1 MTPTYFKLIYVPLLV
16 CIFFLIHSDVS
27 KKLTRIKKD
36 KYGILNLYKYRY
48 LAENDINE
56 SKEKNKK
63 QKNTK
68 QNNHKIIRKN
78 EQPNGREKVKQNVQ
92 KDVEKNEQKITI
104 YNEPKIVQQEKKTDL
119 EYSLK
124 LDNVIDHIL
133 DTSNGS
139 RKLINMR
146 FIRYMMQDMSLNN
159 NDKKELDKLIES
171 YIYSNV
177 DYEKNKLR
185 KNIENIMNKEDF
197 KYLVI
202 IITDLMEFNNKIES
216 YKYNIFNCIHGYI
229 LPHVL

>member
-27 KKLTRIKKD
+27 KKSTRIKKD
-36 KYGILNLYKYRY
+36 KYGILNLHKHRY

-56 SKEKNKK
+56 SKEKNRT

-68 QNNHKIIRKN
+68 QNNHKLIRKN
-78 EQPNGREKVKQNVQ
+78 EQSNGRKKLQQNVQ
-92 KDVEKNEQKITI
+92 KDVEKNSQTITI
-104 YNEPKIVQQEKKTDL
+104 YNEPKIVQPEKKTDL

-124 LDNVIDHIL
+124 LDNIIDNIL
-133 DTSNGS
+133 YTSNGS
-139 RKLINMR
+139 RKLVNLT
-146 FIRYMMQDMSLNN
+146 FIRYIMRDMSLNT
-159 NDKKELDKLIES
+159 NDKKELQDLIES

-185 KNIENIMNKEDF
+185 KNIDNIMKKEDF

-202 IITDLMEFNNKIES
+202 IITDLMDINNKIES

-229 LPHVL
+229 RPYVL